1 MLPIS
6 DFRCDLG
13 AKYKSLSIVANF
25 ENAISALSAL
35 GYVGWVALGDGISL
49 MNRGRIGGHYV
60 PDLNTLTLALQ
71 LTAH

>member
-1 MLPIS
+1 M
-6 DFRCDLG
+6 
-13 AKYKSLSIVANF
+13 VANF